1 MKGISQRNPDYDCDE
16 DGEMIVRFGRFMRNM
31 CYEEAP
37 FLPNGDECMATSR
50 KACAWQAPQL
60 PLQVVMLG
68 GQRDRE
74 ALLPRL
80 DSESKDHLCILA
92 NNNKGHIAQI
102 VFQIS
107 FPEGIL

>member
-1 MKGISQRNPDYDCDE
+1 
-16 DGEMIVRFGRFMRNM
+16 
-31 CYEEAP
+31 
-37 FLPNGDECMATSR
+37 MATCK

-80 DSESKDHLCILA
+80 DSESKAKLCILA

-107 FPEGIL
+107 SPEGIRAGKFATVSKNGKVSRAPARKFGA